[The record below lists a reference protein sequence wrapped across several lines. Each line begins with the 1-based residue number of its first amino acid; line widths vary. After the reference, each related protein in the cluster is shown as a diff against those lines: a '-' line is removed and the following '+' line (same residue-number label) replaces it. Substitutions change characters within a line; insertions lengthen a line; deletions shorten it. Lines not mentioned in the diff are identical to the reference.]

1 LNRARKV
8 GVKTHFWGGLATG
21 FFFFSLYGYFTW
33 AFFSGSYMITWKEMN
48 DNTGKLYSSGD
59 ILACFLGIVY
69 GVFSLGLAAPNV
81 QSLTE
86 GRVAGKMAFD
96 VIDRLPS
103 IPLNDPNA
111 LVVDPKKVQG
121 NIEFR
126 NVTFTYPTRPGQK
139 ILDNF
144 SAIFEQGKTT
154 ALVGASGSGK
164 STIIQLIERFYDPD
178 FGDVIIDGRN
188 LRQINLKSLRQCIGY
203 VG

>member
-1 LNRARKV
+1 
-8 GVKTHFWGGLATG
+8 
-21 FFFFSLYGYFTW
+21 
-33 AFFSGSYMITWKEMN
+33 MN

-144 SAIFEQGKTT
+144 SAVFEQGKTT